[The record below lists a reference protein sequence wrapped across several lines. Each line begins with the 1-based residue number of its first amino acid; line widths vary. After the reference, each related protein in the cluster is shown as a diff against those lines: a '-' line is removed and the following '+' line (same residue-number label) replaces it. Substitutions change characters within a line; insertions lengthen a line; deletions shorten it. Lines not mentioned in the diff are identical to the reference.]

1 MKNIENALSL
11 GTTLKSG
18 TQIYK
23 IEKVLGAGGFGIT
36 YLASAS
42 VLVGNVSIKCH
53 FAIKEHFIGSDC
65 ERLGATSQVVYSN
78 PAKERVENGRKD
90 FISEAK
96 RLQIV
101 GTGHNNIVKVN
112 EIFEAN
118 NTAYYVMEYLEGES
132 LRSYVKRKGRL
143 TESEMWS
150 TLRPI
155 MSAVNYLHKQNMTHL
170 DVKPDNIMLTTG
182 EDGSLRPVLI
192 DFGLSKHYGKN
203 GKPTSTINTL
213 GCSDGYAPIEQYA
226 GITTFSPT
234 ADIYAL
240 GATMVFCLTGKDPIK
255 STELHD
261 GQLVSSLPYDISE
274 WTRSVIKSAV
284 TLQRDLRAQSIAS
297 LVDSNGMG
305 QAREYVYDGPSSTF
319 THKKTVRIDNVHHS
333 SMSNPILL
341 GFTVL
346 VGCASIFSA
355 LYSTYAHEL
364 DYVRTLYHIIGAISV
379 AYVSFYLY
387 VEAVSRQCEYRARLL
402 TILDVLTF
410 VFTTQLGYYSFGV
423 WLCTTQLGYYSFRVD
438 LCCDNAIV
446 DLLFRG
452 EYLVSIVYVFINIYF
467 QVFNKQSKYSKPSK
481 VISDVISAIVAI
493 YTIYKAVYFCSNI
506 YFLSEL
512 SMPLFFI
519 SCALSLI
526 ILIVIRNLPM
536 GRHVIVFRV
545 LYIISLVINIMY
557 SLSAL
562 DIFE

>member
-1 MKNIENALSL
+1 
-11 GTTLKSG
+11 
-18 TQIYK
+18 
-23 IEKVLGAGGFGIT
+23 
-36 YLASAS
+36 
-42 VLVGNVSIKCH
+42 
-53 FAIKEHFIGSDC
+53 
-65 ERLGATSQVVYSN
+65 
-78 PAKERVENGRKD
+78 
-90 FISEAK
+90 
-96 RLQIV
+96 
-101 GTGHNNIVKVN
+101 
-112 EIFEAN
+112 
-118 NTAYYVMEYLEGES
+118 
-132 LRSYVKRKGRL
+132 
-143 TESEMWS
+143 
-150 TLRPI
+150 
-155 MSAVNYLHKQNMTHL
+155 
-170 DVKPDNIMLTTG
+170 MLTTG

-355 LYSTYAHEL
+355 LYSTYAHKL
-364 DYVRTLYHIIGAISV
+364 DYVRTLYYIIGAITV

-402 TILDVLTF
+402 NILDVLTF

-423 WLCTTQLGYYSFRVD
+423 WLD
-438 LCCDNAIV
+438 CDNTIV

-452 EYLVSIVYVFINIYF
+452 EYLVSIVYVFINTYF
-467 QVFNKQSKYSKPSK
+467 QVLNKQSKYSKPSK
-481 VISDVISAIVAI
+481 AISDVISAIVAI
-493 YTIYKAVYFCSNI
+493 YTIYQAVLLYSNI
-506 YFLSEL
+506 YFLSDL
-512 SMPLFFI
+512 SIPLFFT
-519 SCALSLI
+519 SYALSLI